1 MQPRL
6 YIAIFVYLGS
16 YLPLSLILLVQ
27 DYDFDA
33 INLPLCAVW
42 KDSST
47 SCSMPFTNAKASI
60 LFTIF
65 CIVAFFATMI
75 LLKKIKGNNKITIIE
90 TKHIPADLINYVFP
104 YVVSFMSLDYKGTGK
119 IVGFLIFLVWMF
131 LVTYKSGQI
140 MLNPLLIVFGW
151 KLYEIKYKFVGG
163 NNVYTGRALADL
175 NIQPNATYKKNEV
188 QDVLI
193 IKTVDI

>member
-1 MQPRL
+1 MHPRFL
-6 YIAIFVYLGS
+6 IAVFIYLAS

-33 INLPLCAVW
+33 IKLPLCAIW
-42 KDSST
+42 T
-47 SCSMPFTNAKASI
+47 QNNQCTMPFTNAAASFSFMVI
-60 LFTIF
+60 CLL
-65 CIVAFFATMI
+65 AFF
-75 LLKKIKGNNKITIIE
+75 ITIVLLRTVRGSNTIKIVE
-90 TKHIPADLINYVFP
+90 AKHIPADLINYVFP

-119 IVGFLIFLVWMF
+119 IIGFLIFLIWMF

-151 KLYEIKYKFVGG
+151 KLHEIKYQYIGG
-163 NNVYTGRALADL
+163 QDIHTGRVLTDVE
-175 NIQPNATYKKNEV
+175 IQPNVSYKKNDV

-193 IKTVDI
+193 IKQGDA

>member
-1 MQPRL
+1 M
-6 YIAIFVYLGS
+6 I
-16 YLPLSLILLVQ
+16 
-27 DYDFDA
+27 
-33 INLPLCAVW
+33 
-42 KDSST
+42 
-47 SCSMPFTNAKASI
+47 PFANATASI
-60 LFTIF
+60 FFTTLCVI
-65 CIVAFFATMI
+65 AFFATMI
-75 LLKKIKGNNKITIIE
+75 LLRAIKGNNKITILE
-90 TKHIPADLINYVFP
+90 VKHIPADLINYVFP

-163 NNVYTGRALADL
+163 DDIYTGRAMANM
-175 NIQPNATYKKNEV
+175 NIQPNTIYKKNDV

-193 IKTVDI
+193 IKNGDS